1 MMVNKELECVT
12 EGKQIHLKGLIL
24 GNGHDYYSS
33 LSLIK
38 SHTVCVF
45 LLEAN
50 WFVVP
55 WFPPFT
61 LLMIRDTMVSF
72 LWPHLPPSF
81 RRDIGCLEVASMSF

>member
-1 MMVNKELECVT
+1 MVNKELESVI
-12 EGKQIHLKGLIL
+12 EGKQTHLKGFIP

-38 SHTVCVF
+38 SPTVWLFF
-45 LLEAN
+45 LLEAD

-72 LWPHLPPSF
+72 L
-81 RRDIGCLEVASMSF
+81 